1 MSSKS
6 DFAIVFRPRR
16 FLDVLETQ
24 WQEDSLSDDDISIPQ
39 ELDIP
44 PDDADIDAGET
55 EAARKEENRWT
66 DLDLE
71 SFRPND

>member
-6 DFAIVFRPRR
+6 DFGTVHRPKR
-16 FLDVLETQ
+16 FLDVLEPT
-24 WQEDSLSDDDISIPQ
+24 WQEDTLSDDDISVPPEI
-39 ELDIP
+39 DVP

-55 EAARKEENRWT
+55 EAAKKEENRWN

-71 SFRPND
+71 SFRPNE